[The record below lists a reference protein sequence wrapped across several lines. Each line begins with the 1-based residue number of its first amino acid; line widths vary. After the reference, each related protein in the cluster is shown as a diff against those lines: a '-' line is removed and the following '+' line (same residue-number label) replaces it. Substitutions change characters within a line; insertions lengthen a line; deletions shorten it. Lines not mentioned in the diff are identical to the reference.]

1 MNKDL
6 QTKHRDELKKIDEA
20 RGKEKQRHDAHIN
33 KMENMIVELLKEIK
47 KHQDE
52 VEKALKIHRANE

>member
-33 KMENMIVELLKEIK
+33 KMENMIVEL
-47 KHQDE
+47 
-52 VEKALKIHRANE
+52 